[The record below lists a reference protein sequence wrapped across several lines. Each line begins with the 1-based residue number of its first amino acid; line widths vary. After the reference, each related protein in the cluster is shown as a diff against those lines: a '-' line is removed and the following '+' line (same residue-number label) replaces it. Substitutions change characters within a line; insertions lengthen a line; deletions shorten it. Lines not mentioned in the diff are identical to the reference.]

1 MTTISEAFDLTD
13 RVALVTGAG
22 RGLGRAISARLAEAG
37 ATVVCA
43 DIDPATATE
52 TATQIRAD
60 GRRAAPAELDVT
72 RKADVDKLVDDIVAD
87 QGHLDV
93 MVNNAAIIVDG
104 LVL

>member
-43 DIDPATATE
+43 DIDHATATE
-52 TATQIRAD
+52 TAAMIRGD
-60 GRRAAPAELDVT
+60 GHRAAPVASRRHAARRRGRRWST
-72 RKADVDKLVDDIVAD
+72 RSSPTRATST
-87 QGHLDV
+87 
-93 MVNNAAIIVDG
+93 
-104 LVL
+104 